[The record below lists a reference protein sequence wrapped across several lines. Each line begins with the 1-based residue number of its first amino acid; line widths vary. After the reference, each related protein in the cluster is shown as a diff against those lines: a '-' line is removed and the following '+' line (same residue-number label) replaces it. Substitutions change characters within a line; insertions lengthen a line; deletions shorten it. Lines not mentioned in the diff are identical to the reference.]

1 MKRRRTEPQSTHTRC
16 IHTRRTF
23 LPVAASVCC
32 LVWTAAAEF
41 VQYADPFI
49 GTDNTPDVSNGNL
62 YPAIARPWGMNA
74 WTPQTGPA
82 GQGWLYDWKAQ
93 KILGL
98 HQTHQPSPWIG
109 DYGQFTVM
117 PTVGKAV
124 FSESDR
130 ASWFSHK
137 TEQALPHLYR
147 VYLADHDV
155 TVELTPTER
164 AALLRVTYP
173 ATDEP
178 RFIIDALDMGSSI
191 RVNTATRR
199 IEGRSSKMNMRW
211 NERHL
216 GIKPIDCWFV
226 LEFDRPFDETLV
238 WNGRRLVPGDS
249 MSGDHV
255 GAVVKFAPTV
265 CGEHMTVRIASSFI
279 SPEQARRNLEELGG
293 FDFDGLV
300 AQGRIAWNDA
310 LGRIA
315 VTDGN
320 ETDLRKFYTC
330 LYRSLLFPRQFH
342 EYGADGKPIHRSP
355 YGKGV
360 LPGRYYSDTG
370 FWDTFRGLFPLL
382 AFIYPDRNAE
392 IMEGLRHCLE
402 ESGWLPEW
410 AAPFHRNC
418 MIGQNSASVIADA
431 HLAGCMDDATAR
443 TLYEGLVKA
452 AASTGA
458 YISVGRIGFDEYNAL
473 GYIPRDGATGGGQSA
488 SRTLE
493 YAYDDWCIWRLG
505 TALGQPKS
513 ETDVFLAR
521 SRNWRNLF
529 HPTHRLMCGR
539 AMDGS
544 WDPSFSPVRWA
555 YDFTEGTPLHY
566 TWSVFHD
573 IPALVEA
580 MGGAKAAEHRL
591 DDVFTA
597 PPHFDGSFWK
607 SGCTHEIREMQ
618 IAGFGQYAHGNQPI
632 QHMIYL
638 YNHVG
643 APGKTRTWSHA
654 VMDRLYTDR
663 PDGYCGDE
671 DNGQT
676 SAWFV
681 WSAIGMYPVCPA
693 SGEFALGAP
702 LFNEVKLYFPSGRTL
717 GVRQSHRQ
725 ADAAPGGHV
734 LNGDARTKPFV
745 DRSELTAGGSLL
757 FVPYP
762 PK

>member
-1 MKRRRTEPQSTHTRC
+1 MKLRPIIAMPLLTS
-16 IHTRRTF
+16 
-23 LPVAASVCC
+23 AAFACGLALNV
-32 LVWTAAAEF
+32 TAGF
-41 VQYADPFI
+41 VQYADPFV
-49 GTDNTPDVSNGNL
+49 GTDNTPEVSNGNL

-82 GQGWLYDWKAQ
+82 GQGWLYDWKAR
-93 KILGL
+93 KILGF

-137 TEQALPHLYR
+137 TEQARPHFYS

-164 AALLRVTYP
+164 AALFRVTYP

-178 RFIIDALDMGSSI
+178 RFVVDALDMGSSI
-191 RVNTATRR
+191 RVDAAARR
-199 IEGRSSKMNMRW
+199 IEGRSSKMNIRW

-216 GIKPIDCWFV
+216 DLKPLDCWFV
-226 LEFDRPFDETLV
+226 LEFDRPIVETLV
-238 WNGRRLVPGDS
+238 YDGKRLASGDS
-249 MSGDHV
+249 VDAAHV

-265 CGEHMTVRIASSFI
+265 RGERMTVRVASSFI
-279 SPEQARRNLEELGG
+279 GPEQARRNLKELGNA
-293 FDFDGLV
+293 DFDGLV
-300 AQGRIAWNDA
+300 AQGRAAWDDA

-315 VTDGN
+315 VTGGS

-360 LPGRYYSDTG
+360 LPGHYYCDTG

-382 AFIYPDRNAE
+382 AFVYPDRNAE
-392 IMEGLRHCLE
+392 MMEGLRHCLE

-410 AAPFHRNC
+410 AAPFHRKC

-452 AASTGA
+452 SSSTGA
-458 YISVGRIGFDEYNAL
+458 VISVGRIGFDEYNAL
-473 GYIPRDGATGGGQSA
+473 GYIPRDGATGGNQSA

-493 YAYDDWCIWRLG
+493 YAYDDWCIYRLG
-505 TALGQPKS
+505 TALGRPKA

-521 SRNWRNLF
+521 SRNWRNLL

-539 AMDGS
+539 ARDGS
-544 WDPSFSPVRWA
+544 WDPAFSPIRWA
-555 YDFTEGTPLHY
+555 FDFTEGTPLHY

-580 MGGAKAAEHRL
+580 MGGAKAVERRL
-591 DDVFTA
+591 DDVFA
-597 PPHFDGSFWK
+597 LPPHFDGSFWK
-607 SGCTHEIREMQ
+607 GGCTHEIREMQ

-638 YNHVG
+638 YDHVG
-643 APGKTRTWSHA
+643 APEKARKWTRA
-654 VMDRLYTDR
+654 VMDRLYVDR

-702 LFNEVKLYFPSGRTL
+702 LFDRVALQFPNGRTL
-717 GVRQSHRQ
+717 DIRQSHRTQ
-725 ADAAPGGHV
+725 DATLGGHV
-734 LNGDARTKPFV
+734 LNGTSRERPFV
-745 DRSELTAGGSLL
+745 SRAELTAGGKLT
-757 FVPYP
+757 FVPFPALPHLVQYTE
-762 PK
+762 